1 MLTTRHLKKISENF
15 FIKCRTW
22 RHNVKNTDNRSYLFC
37 LKSVCLNIFF
47 RKLMYAMP
55 IQVHTKVHFYILQF
69 LVVTYDMFFLRL
81 CYRRCLNGI
90 GLFSLFKQF
99 LETEIT

>member
-1 MLTTRHLKKISENF
+1 
-15 FIKCRTW
+15 
-22 RHNVKNTDNRSYLFC
+22 
-37 LKSVCLNIFF
+37 
-47 RKLMYAMP
+47 MYAMQ